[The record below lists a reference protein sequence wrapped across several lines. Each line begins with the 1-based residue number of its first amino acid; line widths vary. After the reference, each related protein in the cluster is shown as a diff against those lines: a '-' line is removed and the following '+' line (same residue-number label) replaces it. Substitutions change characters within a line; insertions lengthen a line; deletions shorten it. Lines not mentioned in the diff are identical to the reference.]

1 MGELRTAQILNSGE
15 KMWKMPIG
23 RLESVGNNIKIG
35 LENWNVCVWT
45 VVIGL
50 GLRAS
55 GGLCRREDKTSG
67 S

>member
-1 MGELRTAQILNSGE
+1 
-15 KMWKMPIG
+15 MWKMPIG

-35 LENWNVCVWT
+35 LENWNVCMWT

-55 GGLCRREDKTSG
+55 GGLCRREDKTSC